1 MLTEH
6 SQLQGL
12 QTARAEG
19 TAAREA
25 LLCEQF
31 LLMPLVGE
39 SNGVFILAGVS
50 YHSSPATGDRFQRH
64 GEVLVRIK
72 INRDNTDDKLM
83 SKTES
88 HTTLPPGR
96 SQVGNPGEERVF
108 TQCEDLSTKYSLKEE
123 TIAPRGAAWKTSFS
137 PSTPNEHLQSQKRSE
152 PHGIL
157 RCSRKDAGSPC
168 ATVPTGV
175 CLAWVED
182 R

>member
-1 MLTEH
+1 
-6 SQLQGL
+6 
-12 QTARAEG
+12 
-19 TAAREA
+19 
-25 LLCEQF
+25 
-31 LLMPLVGE
+31 MPLVGE

-108 TQCEDLSTKYSLKEE
+108 TQCEDLYKILIKGGDNSSTWSSLED
-123 TIAPRGAAWKTSFS
+123 I
-137 PSTPNEHLQSQKRSE
+137 
-152 PHGIL
+152 IL
-157 RCSRKDAGSPC
+157 PIHSK
-168 ATVPTGV
+168 
-175 CLAWVED
+175 
-182 R
+182 